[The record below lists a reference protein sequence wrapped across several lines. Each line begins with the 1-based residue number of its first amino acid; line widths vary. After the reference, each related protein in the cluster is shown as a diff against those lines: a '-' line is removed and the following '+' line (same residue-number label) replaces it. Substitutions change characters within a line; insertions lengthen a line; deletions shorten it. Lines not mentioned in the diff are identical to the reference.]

1 MKTQASN
8 FRIKNLYVS
17 NIKRIRCVDITPD
30 KDVVILEGRNAQG
43 KSSILDAIEYALCGK
58 SSLPP
63 KPVRDGAD
71 TAEIRIDI
79 GDFVVT
85 RTWSKTGNSYLKVE
99 SKQGAEPVQSPQAW
113 LDNIIGKLSFDPY
126 GFVQM
131 NPTERLAELKAVTG
145 LDFSEEE
152 KKYNDAYAERTLIN
166 RDISSKDA
174 ELKGYASLPETKK
187 LRAIDEVQADINKVE
202 ADNSK
207 QKELLDKISE
217 AKAKV
222 TRTEDKHASAVKDI
236 AELDAKIKTLKD
248 ILNDVYVPELKSAKD
263 ALAKLGKVSVDIVST
278 EPLRQEMKEIA
289 EAAGLV
295 AKHER
300 RAQLKRE
307 TDMLKDQLRVVEK
320 IMEKQKEVKAE
331 KLKNADYPVAGL
343 SIERDDVH
351 FNSQPF
357 AQLSDAQKISISM
370 AIAVKQNPGLKFV
383 KIQNGSLLDKDSM
396 AKIEAF
402 AKENDFQVW
411 IERVAD
417 EPSAGAV
424 YIEDGEIKTNSEDKV
439 K

>member
-1 MKTQASN
+1 MKKQISN

-17 NIKRIRCVDITPD
+17 NIKRIRCVDITPNA
-30 KDVVILEGRNAQG
+30 DVVVLEGKNAQG

-58 SSLPP
+58 SSIPT

-113 LDNIIGKLSFDPY
+113 LDSIIGKLSFDPY

-145 LDFSEEE
+145 LDFSKEE
-152 KKYNDAYAERTLIN
+152 KEYNDAYAERTLIN
-166 RDISSKDA
+166 RDIASVDA
-174 ELKGYASLPETKK
+174 
-187 LRAIDEVQADINKVE
+187 
-202 ADNSK
+202 
-207 QKELLDKISE
+207 E
-217 AKAKV
+217 AKAYINLPELKEQRSIEIVQAEIDKAEAHNEHESTITKQRQEAWDEV
-222 TRTEDKHASAVKDI
+222 TRTEKRKKDAEVEMEELKLKLKNLKAVYDEVYIPEHDAATKAFKSLPEALPYRDVSALRNELKDI
-236 AELDAKIKTLKD
+236 AATSGVI
-248 ILNDVYVPELKSAKD
+248 
-263 ALAKLGKVSVDIVST
+263 
-278 EPLRQEMKEIA
+278 
-289 EAAGLV
+289 

-300 RAQLKRE
+300 KKELVNKISELKKK
-307 TDMLKDQLRVVEK
+307 LQSIEK
-320 IMEKQKEVKAE
+320 TMEKQKEIKAE
-331 KLKNADYPVAGL
+331 KLKNADYPVDGL
-343 SIERDDVH
+343 SLERDDVY
-351 FNSQPF
+351 FKGQPF

-383 KIQNGSLLDKDSM
+383 KIQNGSLLDRESM

-424 YIEDGEIKTNSEDKV
+424 YIEDGEIKTNMEEKTNE
-439 K
+439 